1 MDSCQ
6 PWCESHK
13 NYGYVGLNGWYSH
26 FFHQFYAGVRYQDCG
41 HNISRLPFCK
51 GTPISFGLS
60 FSLEVNPFTLSFYAR
75 SLRFVFTMALS
86 WWVLEI

>member
-1 MDSCQ
+1 M
-6 PWCESHK
+6 
-13 NYGYVGLNGWYSH
+13 GMLGLTDGIH
-26 FFHQFYAGVRYQDCG
+26 IFFHHFYAGVRYQDCG

-75 SLRFVFTMALS
+75 SLRFVYTMALS
-86 WWVLEI
+86 WWILEI